1 MIRYIA
7 SCILI
12 GMTGTREYN
21 QSLVFTKTLNEQS
34 QCACYRFGAHIIRKK
49 YDVYDLQLST
59 NKNCNM
65 QHATCS
71 KLHATRAD
79 RDNYW
84 LQEKLISIIH

>member
-1 MIRYIA
+1 
-7 SCILI
+7 
-12 GMTGTREYN
+12 
-21 QSLVFTKTLNEQS
+21 
-34 QCACYRFGAHIIRKK
+34 
-49 YDVYDLQLST
+49 VYDLQLST

>member
-21 QSLVFTKTLNEQS
+21 QSLVFTETLNEQS

-65 QHATCS
+65 QHA
-71 KLHATRAD
+71 A
-79 RDNYW
+79 NYM
-84 LQEKLISIIH
+84 LQELIVIIIGYKKN